1 MARPAATAGLDAAG
15 APVSSPNSAAS
26 GDPPDREAV
35 QALDGVDGGL
45 AALAER
51 VNRRLPDLLPPAE
64 QRPEAVHRAMRYALT
79 GAGKRV
85 RPVLTLAVAE
95 LFGGPTGAIGATG
108 ATGADTAGGAVLDLA
123 CAVEMVHACSLVLD
137 DLPSMD
143 GAALRRGRPTV
154 HLEFGENVALLAA
167 LALLN
172 RAYALV
178 AESAHRLAL
187 QRYTAEDMVHHLA
200 AAIGSE
206 GLIGGQALDLLAAPG
221 DSSLELLEFIHSHK
235 TGALFMAAGELGAMA
250 VDARRRD
257 LESVARFAKNLGLAF
272 QISDDLLDVL
282 GTAATIGKDVHQDD
296 SKATFVK
303 LLGVPGAQALAAELL
318 GFAEESLAPFGR
330 KAAPLRA
337 LARFVQ
343 HRSR

>member
-1 MARPAATAGLDAAG
+1 VIFRSALAA
-15 APVSSPNSAAS
+15 
-26 GDPPDREAV
+26 PDREQTIDSVPAGT
-35 QALDGVDGGL
+35 AAAAASLSSLAGGL
-45 AALAER
+45 AALARR
-51 VNRRLPDLLPPAE
+51 VDERLPELLPAAG
-64 QRPEAVHRAMRYALT
+64 QRPEAVHRAMLYALT

-95 LFGGPTGAIGATG
+95 LFGARMEAI
-108 ATGADTAGGAVLDLA
+108 LDLA

-137 DLPSMD
+137 DLPAMD
-143 GAALRRGRPTV
+143 NAGLRRGRPTA
-154 HLEFGENVALLAA
+154 HLVFGESVALLAA

-187 QRYTAEDMVHHLA
+187 RRYTSEDMVHHLA

-206 GLIGGQALDLLAAPG
+206 GLIGGQALDLLAKPA
-221 DSSLELLEFIHSHK
+221 DLDLELLEFIHSHK

-250 VDARRRD
+250 ADARRRD
-257 LESVARFAKNLGLAF
+257 LELVARYAKNLGLAF

-282 GTAATIGKDVHQDD
+282 GTPDSIGKDVHQDAA
-296 SKATFVK
+296 KVTFVS
-303 LLGVPGAQALAAELL
+303 LLGVGGAQELAAELL
-318 GFAEESLAPFGR
+318 RFAVDSLAPLGR
-330 KAAPLRA
+330 KGEPLRA
-337 LARFVQ
+337 LAHFVQ